1 MDVEHE
7 WTLNDDVDS
16 LINVV
21 FNCKK
26 ELTKM
31 CFSKYSSAK
40 VAEFEVC
47 ASPKIC
53 ELMLTHPTA
62 APPPADVAPTSWM
75 SCVGSFESFNLFD
88 YKIIDDKN
96 IRVMIKFD
104 IGEGITKHW
113 YGNIKINDV

>member
-1 MDVEHE
+1 MDVEYE
-7 WTLNDDVDS
+7 WMLNDDVDS

-40 VAEFEVC
+40 ITEFEVC

-53 ELMLTHPTA
+53 ELMMTHTSSK
-62 APPPADVAPTSWM
+62 PAHPDIAQTSWM
-75 SCVGSFESFNLFD
+75 LCVGSFDSFNLFN
-88 YKIIDDKN
+88 YKTIDDKN
-96 IRVMIKFD
+96 IRVFIKFD
-104 IGEGITKHW
+104 VGEGIAKNW
-113 YGNIKINDV
+113 YGNIKVHH